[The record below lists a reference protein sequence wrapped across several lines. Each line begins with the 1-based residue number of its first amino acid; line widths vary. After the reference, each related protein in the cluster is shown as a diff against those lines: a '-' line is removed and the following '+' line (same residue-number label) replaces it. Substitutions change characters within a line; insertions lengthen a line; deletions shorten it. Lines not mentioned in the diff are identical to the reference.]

1 MIELEYNVDS
11 VLDRFGA
18 EKWLEQYWT
27 LLAQENQKVNLVSR
41 ETDLP
46 RFRRL
51 VAEALLPFTQLNG
64 QFDSYLDIGAGGGIP
79 SIPLLF
85 AGIVTGEAELFE
97 RTKKK
102 TVPLSGILRTL
113 GLNRATVVPESFGE
127 RAIGR
132 SFALITLSYVTLTPD
147 LFDSIQSHLKPGGS
161 LVYYS
166 HPEFASNNLRVQ
178 LFSYAQSG
186 QDIYKRFSIFSK

>member
-1 MIELEYNVDS
+1 MIELEYNIDS

-18 EKWLEQYWT
+18 EKWLDRYWAI
-27 LLAQENQKVNLVSR
+27 LSQENQKVNLVSR

-51 VAEALLPFTQLNG
+51 VAEALLPFTQIERN
-64 QFDSYLDIGAGGGIP
+64 FDSYLDIGSGGGIP
-79 SIPLLF
+79 SIPLLL
-85 AGIVTGEAELFE
+85 AGIATGEAELFE

-102 TVPLSGILRTL
+102 TVPLAGILRTL
-113 GLNRATVVPESFGE
+113 GLTSATIVPESFGE

-132 SFALITLSYVTLTPD
+132 SFSLVTLSYVTLTPT
-147 LFDSIQSHLKPGGS
+147 LFDSIRAHLKDGGV

-166 HPEFASNNLRVQ
+166 HPEFAAQILKVQ
-178 LFSYAQSG
+178 LFSYAHFG
-186 QDIYKRFSIFSK
+186 